1 MTLAKLYSPPNA
13 TNLSAAFGFPAP
25 KSFVEFMRV
34 IYELSDGNWHDGMDL
49 FARSTGR
56 DLVTSEYRYAQ
67 TPPELCPFASIG
79 ADGDHDGYVIH
90 APELSND
97 DYPVGSYVPMDSCGV
112 WLVGKNTIEAI
123 EHYLSCTLEFE
134 GKQITDPN
142 HAQILRSVQ
151 VLAKTLRI
159 DPAPERAHENSGP
172 NGRGLPIIPKV
183 PAGWR
188 FLPSSD
194 GVGVLAPEAAFGP
207 DPLLT
212 CPMEPVDSVRMAD
225 DAFSHKYPA
234 AALYYLREAF
244 WNTCDFAIQEGIC
257 RRLILVYH
265 ALSRPFLAEVVA
277 KKLKCFFDRDCEF
290 RKKLEATRGPH
301 A

>member
-1 MTLAKLYSPPNA
+1 MTLAKLNSPPNEA
-13 TNLSAAFGFPAP
+13 NLSAAFGFPAP
-25 KSFVEFMRV
+25 KSFVEFMSV
-34 IYELSDGNWHDGMDL
+34 IYELSDGNWHDGMKL

-56 DLVTSEYRYAQ
+56 DLVTSECRYTL
-67 TPPELCPFASIG
+67 TPPELCPFASMG
-79 ADGDHDGYVIH
+79 VDGDHDGYVIH
-90 APELSND
+90 APELGND
-97 DYPVGSYVPMDSCGV
+97 DYPVGGYVPMDSCGV
-112 WLVGKNTIEAI
+112 WLIGNNTIKAI

-134 GKQITDPN
+134 GKQITDAKD
-142 HAQILRSVQ
+142 AQTLRSVQ
-151 VLAKTLRI
+151 VLAQTLRI
-159 DPAPERAHENSGP
+159 DPTAERAYENSGP
-172 NGRGLPIIPKV
+172 DGRGLPIIPKAPV
-183 PAGWR
+183 GWR

-212 CPMEPVDSVRMAD
+212 CPMEPVDSVRIAD
-225 DAFSHKYPA
+225 DAFSRNYPA

-244 WNTCDFAIQEGIC
+244 WNTCDVQIQQGIC

-277 KKLKCFFDRDCEF
+277 NKLKCFFDRDCEF
-290 RKKLEATRGPH
+290 RKNFEGTRGPQ